1 MIRRGS
7 KRCLSAWKAPPF
19 LKNIQFEVARKVRVI
34 DLTHYIYAEMP
45 VYPGTEHPTF
55 STPCTIAQNGFTERK
70 ITLFSHTGTHID
82 APAHIIPG
90 AKTLD
95 QVDIDNYFGRAC
107 SLDVTSVKEGTID
120 IADLKP
126 YEGLIK
132 EVDFVLLHTGWSEL
146 WHKDTYFEG
155 YPVLSPEA
163 ATWISQFRLKGL
175 GVDMISIDREVTAD
189 FPIHRI
195 LLEQN
200 ILIIENLTNL
210 QGLPGMGFS
219 FSCLPLKF
227 ENSDGSPVRA
237 IAVVP

>member
-1 MIRRGS
+1 M
-7 KRCLSAWKAPPF
+7 K
-19 LKNIQFEVARKVRVI
+19 VI
-34 DLTHYIYAEMP
+34 DLTHYIDSEMP
-45 VYPGTEHPTF
+45 VYPGTEPPTF
-55 STPCTIAQNGFTERK
+55 STPCTIETSGFTESRVA
-70 ITLFSHTGTHID
+70 LYSHTGTHID

-95 QVDIDNYFGRAC
+95 HLDIDHYFGRAC
-107 SLDVTSVKEGTID
+107 MLDLTPVMKGTID

-126 YEGLIK
+126 HEDLMGK
-132 EVDFVLLHTGWSEL
+132 GDFVLLHTGWSEF
-146 WHKDTYFEG
+146 WNKGRYFEG
-155 YPVLSPEA
+155 YPLLSPEA
-163 ATWISQFRLKGL
+163 ATWISGFRLKGL
-175 GVDMISIDREVTAD
+175 GVDMISIDREGTAD

-227 ENSDGSPVRA
+227 ENADGSPVRA
-237 IAVVP
+237 IAIIP

>member
-1 MIRRGS
+1 MR
-7 KRCLSAWKAPPF
+7 
-19 LKNIQFEVARKVRVI
+19 QKVKVI
-34 DLTHYIYAEMP
+34 DLTHVIHAEMP
-45 VYPGTEHPTF
+45 VYPGTEPPAF
-55 STPCTIAQNGFTERK
+55 SIPCTIEQNGFTERK

-95 QVDIDNYFGRAC
+95 QLSIDHYFGRAC
-107 SLDVTSVKEGTID
+107 SLDFTSVKEGTID

-132 EVDFVLLHTGWSEL
+132 EVDFVLLHAGWSEL
-146 WHKDTYFEG
+146 WNKEGYFEG

-163 ATWISQFRLKGL
+163 ATWISQFRLQGL
-175 GVDMISIDREVTAD
+175 GVDMISIDREGTPD
-189 FPIHRI
+189 FPVHRI

-210 QGLPGMGFS
+210 QGLPRVGFS

-227 ENSDGSPVRA
+227 ENADGSPVRA